1 MGLVQPIARALALD
15 DPAVAVDTAIL
26 EAIQGDAWFV
36 FSLSGG
42 KDSTASAF
50 AAMTLLDRLGHPR
63 DRRIAIHADLGRAE
77 WRSTPAT
84 VVVIADRLGLPL
96 TVVRR
101 KAGDMVTRWEQ
112 RFAAGKA
119 RYEAL
124 AIYHMIGPW
133 SSASLRFCTS
143 ELKAQV
149 IGPELARRFRGETI
163 VSVIGLR
170 RAESAARHNTPIYR
184 CDDRFAKPGNA
195 AGTRMLYWHPL
206 VDWSVDD
213 VFACHDR
220 YGLPLHEAYRCHGS
234 SRLSC
239 AFCVLASGADLAA
252 ATRAADNIDLF
263 RHLVAMEAGSTFS
276 FQPGRW
282 LADTAPHLL
291 SPSLCCDIARA
302 KRNAAER
309 RAIERSMPP
318 DLRFVK
324 GWPPR
329 MPSMAEAERIAMAR
343 APLLRRHGLSNHYP
357 DARAVRRRFAELL
370 DARAVRARPS
380 RQRAEGV
387 DGWNG
392 AELIAS

>member
-1 MGLVQPIARALALD
+1 MALVQPIARALALD

-26 EAIQGDAWFV
+26 EAIESGAWFA

-42 KDSTASAF
+42 KDSTASCF
-50 AAMTLLDRLGHPR
+50 AAMALLDRLGHPR

-84 VVVIADRLGLPL
+84 VAAIAERLGLPL

-101 KAGDMVTRWEQ
+101 KAGDMVDRWEQ
-112 RFAAGKA
+112 RFASSKA

-124 AIYHMIGPW
+124 SIYHLIGPW

-170 RAESAARHNTPIYR
+170 RAESAARCNTPISR
-184 CDDRFAKPGNA
+184 PDDRFASPGNA
-195 AGTRMLYWHPL
+195 AGTRMLTWHPL
-206 VDWSVDD
+206 IDWSVDD

-220 YGLPLHEAYRCHGS
+220 YRLPLHEAYRCHGS

-239 AFCVLASGADLAA
+239 AFCVLASGADLAV
-252 ATRAADNIDLF
+252 ATHSDGNLDLY
-263 RHLVAMEAGSTFS
+263 RHLVSMEAMSTFS

-282 LADTAPHLL
+282 LADVAPRLL
-291 SPSLCCDIARA
+291 PPSLDRDVARA
-302 KRNAAER
+302 KLDAAER
-309 RAIERSMPP
+309 RAIEGSMPP
-318 DLRFVK
+318 GLRFVK

-329 MPSMAEAERIAMAR
+329 LPSMTEAGLIAAAR
-343 APLLRRHGLSNHYP
+343 EPLLLRHGLENRYP
-357 DARAVRRRFAELL
+357 EAHAVRRRFAELL
-370 DARAVRARPS
+370 DAKATKARS
-380 RQRAEGV
+380 
-387 DGWNG
+387 
-392 AELIAS
+392 S